1 MSSFWILEP
10 RVEQRLAKQ
19 AGDTRYERVI
29 CPLRDG
35 HNRGGKRIGELSI
48 IVHPSVIKDFTFTWS
63 NDILVSRR
71 VLDLFDKHRVTGFE
85 ARPAKV
91 ALPKKS
97 QAHPPSLFELIITG
111 WGGWAAPAAGLTLIE
126 SCPGC
131 GHKVYAIAEP
141 SRLID
146 PAAWDGSDL
155 FIVWPLPGYQF
166 ASDRL
171 ASILRQEQV
180 SGVKLL
186 PAKELPVGRGNHV
199 TPGSLAL
206 RMPESRARELG
217 QRFGIS

>member
-1 MSSFWILEP
+1 MNSFYSLEP
-10 RVEQRLAKQ
+10 RVEQQLAKQ
-19 AGDTRYERVI
+19 TGDTRYERIV

-35 HNRGGKRIGELSI
+35 HNRAGERIGELSV
-48 IVHPSVIKDFTFTWS
+48 IVHPSIVKDFTFTWS
-63 NDILVSRR
+63 NDILVSQK
-71 VLDLFDKHRVTGFE
+71 VLDIFDKHKVTGYE
-85 ARPAKV
+85 TRQAKV
-91 ALPKKS
+91 SFSKRN
-97 QAHPPSLFELIITG
+97 QAHAPVLFELVVTG
-111 WGGWAAPAAGLTLIE
+111 WGGWAALGAGLTLVE

-146 PAAWDGSDL
+146 PTAWDGSDL

-171 ASILRQEQV
+171 ASILRQEKV

-186 PAKELPVGRGNHV
+186 PASELPVKKGNHI

-206 RMPESRARELG
+206 HMPERRARELG

>member
-1 MSSFWILEP
+1 MSHLLGRMTYWFRRGFWIFSINIGSLDTKLD
-10 RVEQRLAKQ
+10 RLK
-19 AGDTRYERVI
+19 
-29 CPLRDG
+29 LNFL
-35 HNRGGKRIGELSI
+35 NRGRLI
-48 IVHPSVIKDFTFTWS
+48 
-63 NDILVSRR
+63 
-71 VLDLFDKHRVTGFE
+71 
-85 ARPAKV
+85 
-91 ALPKKS
+91 
-97 QAHPPSLFELIITG
+97 HPPCSSSSSPG
-111 WGGWAAPAAGLTLIE
+111 WGGWAAPAAGLTLVE

-146 PAAWDGSDL
+146 PTAWDGSDL
-155 FIVWPLPGYQF
+155 FIVWSLPGYQF

-186 PAKELPVGRGNHV
+186 PAPELPVRRGNHV

-206 RMPESRARELG
+206 HMPESRARELS